1 MRSLSIC
8 PSIHLSLARE
18 NKEEMNMIHR
28 EELEKEEIV

>member
-18 NKEEMNMIHR
+18 NKEEMNTR
-28 EELEKEEIV
+28 EEVEKEEIV